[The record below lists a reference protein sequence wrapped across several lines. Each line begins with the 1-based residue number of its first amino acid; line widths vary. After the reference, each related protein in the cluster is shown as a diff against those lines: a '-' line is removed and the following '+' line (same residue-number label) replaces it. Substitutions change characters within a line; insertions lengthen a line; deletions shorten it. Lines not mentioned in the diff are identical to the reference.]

1 MFKLSKTIQSNFPGE
16 KNVPY
21 MQNIITYILRDYSL
35 GAQRNVPLKKSIWM
49 AERESESAVPDTLEF
64 SYKFGNFL
72 T

>member
-35 GAQRNVPLKKSIWM
+35 GAQRNVPLKKK
-49 AERESESAVPDTLEF
+49 V
-64 SYKFGNFL
+64 FGWQKENL
-72 T
+72 SPQYQTR